1 MLYALWTIAGLLTA
15 ILLTLF
21 CTIRNYGSALEIL
34 RLQILNVQQAIIHQ
48 TDKLDDE
55 RVKQTD
61 KLIWAVEHSA
71 RDDLHKIID
80 SLNDIYNYE
89 FGKQP
94 SDPRQHLKCA

>member
-1 MLYALWTIAGLLTA
+1 MLYALWTIAGLLAA

-21 CTIRNYGSALEIL
+21 CTIRNYGPALEIL
-34 RLQILNVQQAIIHQ
+34 RLQILNVQQAISHQ

-61 KLIWAVEHSA
+61 RLIWAVEHSA

-80 SLNDIYNYE
+80 ILTDIYNYE

-94 SDPRQHLKCA
+94 WLRPTRDSIL